1 MVVRVPEPAI
11 IGKAMGIML
20 PVLAFGSFFKI
31 SMPNIISNPIIK
43 ITIEPAMANDCKS
56 TPNKPK
62 NCSPINRNTIMSD
75 PAAMVALPE
84 SKCFCLFLMLII
96 MGKEPMMSI
105 IANRVK
111 EMVVIS
117 FIENIWQR

>member
-1 MVVRVPEPAI
+1 
-11 IGKAMGIML
+11 
-20 PVLAFGSFFKI
+20 
-31 SMPNIISNPIIK
+31 
-43 ITIEPAMANDCKS
+43 
-56 TPNKPK
+56 
-62 NCSPINRNTIMSD
+62 
-75 PAAMVALPE
+75 MVALPE

-105 IANRVK
+105 ISNRVK